1 MKFLKIMNKDNKKIG
16 LVFGAFRPF
25 HLGHDALIRF
35 AQSNCDKLYV
45 LLCFSDDDPIPGK
58 NRLNWLLDT
67 YKNDLDIEIRIT
79 DIQLPLVPYSS
90 KMVSRVWAQYLKEIF
105 PDVTHLFSS
114 ERYGTFTA
122 EFMGIEHMLFDT
134 DRQTFFVSGTK
145 IRNHPFVYW
154 SYLPDIVKPYF
165 VKRICICGTEST
177 GKSVMTEKLAKRFH
191 TVFVPEWGR
200 TICPTTEECTPEMI
214 KKIAEAHAKDIN
226 EKINQANKV
235 LFSDTDLN
243 TTKMY
248 SFFLF
253 DKIPTFDKWVE
264 DTGRFDLHIFM
275 ENDAPYIQDGTR
287 LNQKRRD
294 ELRDYHYDFLVSQG
308 CNVQIVNGSD
318 WDVRY
323 EKACRIIDEEIFG

>member
-1 MKFLKIMNKDNKKIG
+1 MKDKKIG

-105 PDVTHLFSS
+105 PDVGYLFSS
-114 ERYGTFTA
+114 ERYGDFTA
-122 EFMGIEHMLFDT
+122 EFMGIKHILFDT

-177 GKSVMTEKLAKRFH
+177 GKSTMTEKLAKRFH
-191 TVFVPEWGR
+191 TVYVPEWGR

-214 KKIAEAHAKDIN
+214 TKIAEAHAKDIN
-226 EKINQANKV
+226 EKINQADKV
-235 LFSDTDLN
+235 LFSYTDLN

-264 DTGRFDLHIFM
+264 DTGRFDLHIFL

-287 LNQKRRD
+287 LIQKRRD
-294 ELRDYHYDFLVSQG
+294 ELRDYHYDFLISQG

-318 WDVRY
+318 WDIRY
-323 EKACRIIDEEIFG
+323 EKAVRLIDDLFS